1 MKAEITQ
8 MLKQG
13 GGGAVVNTSSGA
25 GLAGIRGMPA
35 YAKVRRKSLPEASLA
50 SCSITLV
57 DLANR
62 SGGSV
67 QDNLNAGKLDSS

>member
-1 MKAEITQ
+1 LIRSQVAE
-8 MLKQG
+8 LS
-13 GGGAVVNTSSGA
+13 VVLEIPQASQDESAAQILG
-25 GLAGIRGMPA
+25 RGVVG
-35 YAKVRRKSLPEASLA
+35 KLLD
-50 SCSITLV
+50 TLV